1 MCARSA
7 LIILA
12 LMLSSS
18 GISVYAGSTC
28 SVNFK
33 RARTHRLSTPVSG
46 PLYIDM
52 DGDGIKDLIG
62 QTTAGAA
69 FYKGSA
75 NGFVTA
81 PVLSAITEA
90 VAYGERFDFNN
101 DGKLDLLAYKSTAPA
116 FIRIYLS
123 DGSGGFTSSTETLT
137 TPVGSSETIVGAAD
151 LSGDGRV
158 DLLTTP
164 GGADTQVYY
173 RLQDDQNKFGAANLI
188 TNGVRNLFIRDVNGD
203 GKTDLVYTK
212 EVFQSGSF
220 SWFLQTKINQG
231 NTTFTTNSAPLNSSA
246 HYYTGM
252 ISLADLTGDGRDD
265 LITPIYRDYPTDE
278 HYFSVFQ
285 FDSAGAIT
293 ETRHQVTGILPYNP
307 NGWLF
312 RSKTGDF
319 DGDGKADIIF
329 SSYLSYAVF
338 AKNNGSLNFTLQR
351 IRPLEDTLSLA
362 TEFNGDA
369 KADLFSANL
378 WSRGGDFSSSV
389 SFRQNVCQVQGQT
402 KFVDFDGNNSS
413 EIAFWRSSDGRWMF
427 YSDLSYGT
435 YPEINWG
442 LGSLGDIP
450 VPQDYDGDGRTD
462 HAVFR
467 DSTGYWYIYYSST
480 GQYAIANFGLSGDKP
495 VPADFDGDGK
505 ADIAIF
511 RPSQGSWYYLPSA
524 SPGTFAAMHWG
535 LEGDVPLPLD
545 YDSDGKADI
554 AIWRQSDRNFYIFRS
569 SDSQISIRQMN
580 YAQFKPVPADFDN
593 DGVIDLAGMA
603 GSTPSAT
610 NWFIQTPQGLYTWEL
625 GFGGEVPFVET
636 WNAGFV
642 YPRIF
647 RRSDSQVMLSNSTF
661 ISTPGQTNS
670 RVVSWILPTN

>member
-1 MCARSA
+1 MNLRLS
-7 LIILA
+7 LLILA
-12 LMLSSS
+12 LALSSA
-18 GISVYAGSTC
+18 GINVYAGVPC

-33 RARTHRLSTPVSG
+33 RARTHRLSAPVMS

-75 NGFVTA
+75 NGLDTA
-81 PVLSAITEA
+81 PVLSTITGA

-116 FIRIYLS
+116 FIRIYLN
-123 DGSGGFTSSTETLT
+123 DGSGGFTASTETLT
-137 TPVGSSETIVGAAD
+137 TPIGSSETIVGAAD

-164 GGADTQVYY
+164 GGGDSQVYY
-173 RLQDDQNKFGAANLI
+173 RLQDDQNRFGAANNI
-188 TNGVRNLFIRDVNGD
+188 TNGVRNLFIRDINGD

-220 SWFLQTKINQG
+220 SWFLETKINQG
-231 NTTFTTNSAPLNSSA
+231 NTTFTTNSVPINSSV
-246 HYYTGM
+246 HNHTSM
-252 ISLADLTGDGRDD
+252 ISFADLTGDGRDD

-293 ETRHQVTGILPYNP
+293 GTQHQVTAVLPYGQ
-307 NGWLF
+307 NGWLL
-312 RSKTGDF
+312 RSRAGDF

-329 SSYLSYAVF
+329 SNYLSYSVF
-338 AKNNGSLNFTLQR
+338 AKNNGSLNFTLQK
-351 IRPLEDTLSLA
+351 IRPMLNNLPLV
-362 TEFNGDA
+362 TEFNGDG
-369 KADLFSANL
+369 KADLFTVNY

-389 SFRQNVCQVQGQT
+389 SFRQNVCEVQGQT
-402 KFVDFDGNNSS
+402 RFVDFDGNNES
-413 EIAFWRSSDGRWMF
+413 ELAFWRPSDGRWMF
-427 YSDLSYGT
+427 YSGLSYGT

-480 GQYAIANFGLSGDKP
+480 GQFAIVNFGLSGDKP

-535 LEGDVPLPLD
+535 LENDVPVPVD
-545 YDSDGKADI
+545 YDGDNKADI
-554 AIWRQSDRNFYIFRS
+554 AIWRQADRNFYIFRS

-580 YAQFKPVPADFDN
+580 YAQFKPIPADFDN
-593 DGVIDLAGMA
+593 DGLIDLAGMA

-625 GFGGEVPFVET
+625 GFGGEVPFVIT
-636 WNAGFV
+636 IDGAYV

-647 RRSDSQVMLSNSTF
+647 VRSTSQVMISNSTF
-661 ISTPGQTNS
+661 NSTPGQENS